1 MTLLVINQG
10 TTAADLTLRLAGH
23 DGGPAEL
30 YRLDAERV
38 AAEAAE
44 TAELADGATL
54 TLPPQSATL
63 YVWP

>member
-1 MTLLVINQG
+1 M
-10 TTAADLTLRLAGH
+10 TAAQPRSTGWMPSASP
-23 DGGPAEL
+23 PAPSP
-30 YRLDAERV
+30 
-38 AAEAAE
+38 AEAAE

>member
-1 MTLLVINQG
+1 M
-10 TTAADLTLRLAGH
+10 
-23 DGGPAEL
+23 
-30 YRLDAERV
+30 